1 MASQKLTGRAAS
13 MAKRQMQVSGKRDA
27 AASAPIHTPAP
38 KPKVNQVQ
46 GAARQGTANKGS
58 SARAASLA
66 RRMAMSSKG
75 KKGITITD
83 RQRTD
88 KEIKRGKQEADAKA
102 PCNCGGAC
110 CEEAKQATPQIASM
124 PVAARVQKRPRISQ
138 TQSGRLV
145 SKARRSAMSARGKQG
160 LEQHRQGMSSASL
173 ARQANPDISS
183 RELARAV
190 REQRSQ
196 LGGKGVPSRTAGKK
210 TRSRNGSEKAVTG
223 TRVGHSKPLTGDE
236 AGLCHTGIT
245 GTQYLAA
252 KIFEDFCQDRTP
264 AYPVKVSQ
272 TETLRG
278 SRVTTAGKVGASER
292 MTGADVGI
300 CSQVT
305 GSEYLGREEFTQRCD
320 TPVQAGA
327 VKVSHSHTQRGM
339 TISGPKASRAEKVTG
354 NEKGTCKAVTGT
366 PYAGFEEQETF
377 CSKPERSEIGQ
388 RQSPPQKSGARDITG
403 IQPGLR
409 GVNFTGA
416 QSGACQSVSGTPYLG
431 STEMKEVCNAVAAS
445 EMDADFPQTIGP
457 AVVEAETSKNMP
469 AAARASKVTGA
480 GKGDNS
486 AITGTFSLGKGKVTG
501 TEQARFDHARP
512 ELARSEPTA
521 DEGSSAR
528 VTGEGL
534 DIGLHIT
541 GDDWNRGKRVTGTE
555 GSSAVVRNPS
565 RRGQTSVM
573 QPVVA
578 KREPVRDRPSAT
590 VTGGSG
596 GSEGSAVTVSGGA
609 RG

>member
-27 AASAPIHTPAP
+27 ATSQPIHTPAP

-46 GAARQGTANKGS
+46 GAVRQGTANKGS
-58 SARAASLA
+58 SARAASVA

-75 KKGITITD
+75 KKGIAITD

-88 KEIKRGKQEADAKA
+88 KEIKRGKQEAVAKA

-110 CEEAKQATPQIASM
+110 CEEAKPATPQIASM
-124 PVAARVQKRPRISQ
+124 PVTARVQKRPRISQ
-138 TQSGRLV
+138 TQNGRLV

-196 LGGKGVPSRTAGKK
+196 VGGKGVVSRTAGKK

-236 AGLCHTGIT
+236 AGLCHPGIT

-272 TETLRG
+272 TETLHG

-292 MTGADVGI
+292 MTGADAGS
-300 CSQVT
+300 CSHVT
-305 GSEYLGREEFTQRCD
+305 GSEYLGREHFTQRCD
-320 TPVQAGA
+320 TPVQPGA
-327 VKVSHSHTQRGM
+327 TKVSHSHTQRGM
-339 TISGPKASRAEKVTG
+339 TVSGPKASRAEKVTG

-366 PYAGFEEQETF
+366 PYAGFEDQEAF
-377 CSKPERSEIGQ
+377 CSKTERSEIGQ
-388 RQSPPQKSGARDITG
+388 RQSPVNKSGARDITG

-409 GVNFTGA
+409 GVHFTGA
-416 QSGACQSVSGTPYLG
+416 QEGACQVVSGTPYLG
-431 STEMKEVCNAVAAS
+431 RTEMKAVCNAAAAT
-445 EMDADFPQTIGP
+445 EADADFPQVIGQ
-457 AVVEAETSKNMP
+457 ATAETEAPLKMP
-469 AAARASKVTGA
+469 AAERVSKVTGA

-501 TEQARFDHARP
+501 TEQARFDKATP
-512 ELARSEPTA
+512 ALARSEPA
-521 DEGSSAR
+521 VDESSISR

-534 DIGLHIT
+534 DLGLNIT